1 MPVTKKDQE
10 TVRKAVKQVAT
21 GAGPTVPLP
30 KQKTKLQL
38 KLRGRE
44 KMQRKKEAD
53 VDPVKKSDRAAR
65 RVFGSG
71 DQNVQVKEAKRKIG
85 LLKELIEPLTPSLV
99 QICSDIAH
107 DKTVHA
113 AVRLDAATRLM
124 DRAFGKPKEHVIVED
139 QGSEGGSDDE
149 VRTMLNRILESV
161 GAPQLDAPDDAPK
174 APQTGNAGKD
184 MA

>member
-1 MPVTKKDQE
+1 MTVTKKDQE

-38 KLRGRE
+38 KLRHRDSRD
-44 KMQRKKEAD
+44 RKKEVAN
-53 VDPVKKSDRAAR
+53 DPVKKSERKVR
-65 RVFGSG
+65 KGFGHA
-71 DQNVQVKEAKRKIG
+71 DQNIAVKEVKRKIG

-161 GAPQLDAPDDAPK
+161 GAPSLDAPDDAPK
-174 APQTGNAGKD
+174 ASQTGNAGKD